1 MKGDEM
7 TLKINSM
14 YKVAGGYL
22 IPRSHWSEDAAP
34 QYAIFE
40 RLQGGETNFI
50 KSTITLTM
58 KECRKLLG
66 LGAKEGVK
74 LV

>member
-1 MKGDEM
+1 M

-14 YKVAGGYL
+14 YKVSGGYL
-22 IPRSHWSEDAAP
+22 IPRSHWSDDAAP
-34 QYAIFE
+34 QFAIFE
-40 RLQGGETNFI
+40 KLQGGKTNYI

-58 KECRKLLG
+58 KECRKMFG

-74 LV
+74 II